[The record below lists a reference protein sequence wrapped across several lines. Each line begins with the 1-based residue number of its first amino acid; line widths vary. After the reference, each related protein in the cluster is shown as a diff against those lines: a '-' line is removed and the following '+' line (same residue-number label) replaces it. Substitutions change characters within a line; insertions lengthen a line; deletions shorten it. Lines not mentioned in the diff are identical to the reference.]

1 VSIPQRTCLGCYK
14 ITIKSKLIRIVRS
27 NDGSIVSDLHGKK
40 VGRGAYVC
48 RDIDCISKA
57 LKIDKL
63 NRAFRITSDSVN
75 QINSDN
81 IYKTMQDLLEDMKR
95 DNH

>member
-1 VSIPQRTCLGCYK
+1 MSIPQRTCLGCYK
-14 ITIKSKLIRIVRS
+14 TTIKSKLIRIVRS

-40 VGRGAYVC
+40 AGRGAYVC

-63 NRAFRITSDSVN
+63 NRAFIITPDSVN
-75 QINSDN
+75 QINSDD
-81 IYKTMQDLLEDMKR
+81 IYKTMQDLLEFIKQ
-95 DNH
+95 